1 MPSREFHELV
11 VHARANPIDPQ
22 ISLTELRQ
30 GFDAMGLSFTPPE
43 DVSLEEVSA
52 SGVRAEWVRV
62 PESME
67 SAVLLYLHGGGY
79 TMGSTKAYRGFVARL
94 AREGQTRALSIDY
107 RLAPEHP
114 YPAAIDDIVKSYKW
128 LLAQHVDPARVIIAG
143 DSAGG
148 GLTLA
153 TLLELR
159 EKGITLPAAAV
170 CLSPS
175 TDLAQTGE
183 SITSKAADDIF
194 LTSPLLDF
202 CYGNFLGPDGDP
214 TNPFVSPLYAD
225 LTGLPPLLVMV
236 GTAEILLEDSI
247 RLAAKAKAA
256 GVDVDLVIG
265 EEMFHVWPFFAAILP
280 EGQEAL
286 GKIGT
291 FIRHHLK
298 G

>member
-43 DVSLEEVSA
+43 DASFEEVSA

-114 YPAAIDDIVKSYKW
+114 YPATIDDIVKSYKW
-128 LLAQHVDPARVIIAG
+128 LLAQHVDPARFELSLRGTRQAA
-143 DSAGG
+143 DLRRQLCWNYERKASRCRQRRSACR
-148 GLTLA
+148 LQQ
-153 TLLELR
+153 TLL
-159 EKGITLPAAAV
+159 KPA
-170 CLSPS
+170 SPS
-175 TDLAQTGE
+175 LQRQRTTY
-183 SITSKAADDIF
+183 S
-194 LTSPLLDF
+194 
-202 CYGNFLGPDGDP
+202 
-214 TNPFVSPLYAD
+214 
-225 LTGLPPLLVMV
+225 
-236 GTAEILLEDSI
+236 
-247 RLAAKAKAA
+247 
-256 GVDVDLVIG
+256 
-265 EEMFHVWPFFAAILP
+265 
-280 EGQEAL
+280 
-286 GKIGT
+286 
-291 FIRHHLK
+291 
-298 G
+298 